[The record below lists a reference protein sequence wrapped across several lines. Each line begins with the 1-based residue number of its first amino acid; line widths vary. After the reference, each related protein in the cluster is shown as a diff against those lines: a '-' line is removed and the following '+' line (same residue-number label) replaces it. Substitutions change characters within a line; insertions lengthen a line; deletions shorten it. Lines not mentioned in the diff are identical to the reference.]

1 MEQRNLFP
9 PGQRGVSVEDIIAR
23 LARATPQG
31 VPRGPE
37 TAENR
42 PRGDHDLNPDLFDP
56 NCKLVAAAV
65 LVPIVVRET
74 GLTVLLTR
82 RTEHLDVHA
91 GQISFPG
98 GRIEP
103 GDGDLESGAPQAA
116 ALRETEE
123 EIGLARRCVRIIGA
137 LDTYVTRTGF
147 EITPVV
153 GLVTPP
159 ITLNLDAFE
168 VAEAF
173 EVPLAFILAPENL
186 QRHARDFEG
195 KERHFYAFPYGDYF
209 IWGATAGMLVNLTEI
224 LAVDKSEN

>member
-1 MEQRNLFP
+1 
-9 PGQRGVSVEDIIAR
+9 VIAEDVVAR
-23 LARATPQG
+23 LARAEP
-31 VPRGPE
+31 PKA
-37 TAENR
+37 AENQ
-42 PRGDHDLNPDLFDP
+42 PRGDHDLNPDLYDP
-56 NCKLVAAAV
+56 IRKLVPAAV

-98 GRIEP
+98 GRLEP
-103 GDGDLESGAPQAA
+103 ADGDPQVGGPEAA

-123 EIGLARRCVRIIGA
+123 EIGLPRRCVRLIGA

-147 EITPVV
+147 EITPLV

-159 ITLNLDAFE
+159 FTLNLDAFE
-168 VAEAF
+168 VADAF
-173 EVPLAFILAPENL
+173 EVPLAFFLAPENL
-186 QRHARDFEG
+186 QRNARIFEG

-209 IWGATAGMLVNLTEI
+209 IWGATAGMLVNLTEV
-224 LAVDKSEN
+224 LTADRGEV